1 MRIFDSVI
9 INTHITGEKKVICQ
23 AVLLCFP
30 PQMQHMYI
38 CSFTFIYIFM
48 YLYLFTLQLHQSH
61 PTQIN
66 QVFPDRSNN
75 VSFFLNNQVCVNLE
89 EKIFYYPEFLH
100 FKYECFQQL
109 KRQLL
114 LLEPHL
120 FQSCNLLF
128 GAPVD

>member
-75 VSFFLNNQVCVNLE
+75 VSFFFEQSSLC
-89 EKIFYYPEFLH
+89 
-100 FKYECFQQL
+100 QL
-109 KRQLL
+109 RGKNLL
-114 LLEPHL
+114 LSRISS
-120 FQSCNLLF
+120 FQI
-128 GAPVD
+128 